1 MRTGRFKFCVKRAFP
16 FRDEVHSLAGRAS
29 SCINVFDE
37 PLGSKTVSDNTDSLL
52 AEIIN
57 KGFPVDRL
65 NPSRFKS
72 DSGFFVMRDS
82 LKMHGLAAAGKFSL
96 CHSRESGN
104 PEQQDKEI
112 SRIGHIKLML
122 HKEIIS

>member
-1 MRTGRFKFCVKRAFP
+1 MSFKFSIERAFTVRNKGD
-16 FRDEVHSLAGRAS
+16 FFAGRAS

-37 PLGSKTVSDNTDSLL
+37 PLGSKTVSDNSDSLL

>member
-1 MRTGRFKFCVKRAFP
+1 MSFKFSIERAFSVRNKGH
-16 FRDEVHSLAGRAS
+16 FFMGRAS
-29 SCINVFDE
+29 SGTDIFNKS
-37 PLGSKTVSDNTDSLL
+37 LRGKTVRDNSDCLF

-57 KGFPVDRL
+57 KGFPIDRL